1 MKNDGSNQNLTQ
13 YLFVMKRIFY
23 LLILSLL
30 TLSGAAQVKV
40 LEVTHYLFPEF
51 TKGVVLMK
59 NGVKNEALLNYN
71 SLTEEMIFDTQGKK
85 LALSQL
91 EMVDTV
97 YIKDRKFFLLNNK
110 FVELLY
116 NSSYGL
122 LAAHKCKMKDPGK
135 PAAYGGTS
143 QTSATTSYSS
153 YFSGGQMYELKLPEG
168 IETKPFVEYWLLKDG
183 KANRFLN
190 IRQLTKMFGGKEA
203 LIKEYSKTHEVKYDD
218 QDSMVEL
225 LRFLEAN

>member
-1 MKNDGSNQNLTQ
+1 MKQVL
-13 YLFVMKRIFY
+13 Y

-30 TLSGAAQVKV
+30 TVSGKAQVRV
-40 LEVTHYLFPEF
+40 SEVTHYLFPEF

-59 NGVKNEALLNYN
+59 TGVKNEALLNYN
-71 SLTEEMIFDTQGKK
+71 SLTEEMIFDTKGKK

-91 EMVDTV
+91 EMVDTI

-110 FVELLY
+110 FVELVY
-116 NSSYGL
+116 KSRYAL
-122 LAAHKCKMKDPGK
+122 LAEHKCKVKDPGK

-168 IETKPFVEYWLLKDG
+168 IETKPFIDYWLTKDG
-183 KANRFLN
+183 ETNRFLN
-190 IRQLTKMFGGKEA
+190 IRQLMKMFDGKEA
-203 LIKEYSKTHEVKYDD
+203 LIKEYAKTHEVKYDD
-218 QDSMVEL
+218 QDSMVEF